1 MTQIQSLKSSLN
13 INKIYNED
21 CLETMKRMEDDSIDL
36 VVTSPPYADRRKT
49 TYGGIHPDKYVE
61 WFLNISEEIKRVL
74 KPTGSFV
81 VNIKENVVDG
91 ERHTYVLELIIAM
104 RKQGWLWTEEYM
116 WHKKNSFP
124 GYWPNRFRDG
134 WERLL
139 HFNKDKKFNMYQDQV
154 KVPVAEGTKKRV
166 QNLSEKDKIRVES
179 STGSGFGKNISNLV
193 NKEMVLPDNVLHLAP
208 ETSNKSHSA
217 AYPEKLPEFFINLFT
232 KPNDLVYDPF
242 MGSGTTAKVAIDLNR
257 NFVGSELSE
266 EYYEVSQKRINQNE
280 NSKKFFE
287 WK

>member
-1 MTQIQSLKSSLN
+1 ME
-13 INKIYNED
+13 INKIYNES
-21 CLETMKRMEDDSIDL
+21 CLETMKKMEDDSIDL

-49 TYGGIHPDKYVE
+49 TYGGIHPDNYVE
-61 WFLNISEEIKRVL
+61 WWLEISKEVQRVL

-124 GYWPNRFRDG
+124 GYWPNRLRDG

-139 HFNKDKKFNMYQDQV
+139 HFTKEKKFNMYQDQV
-154 KVPVAEGTKKRV
+154 KVPIGDWAKTRLENPT
-166 QNLSEKDKIRVES
+166 EYDKERQES
-179 STGSGFGKNISNLV
+179 SVGSGFGVKRANWVDKDL
-193 NKEMVLPDNVLHLAP
+193 VLPNNVLHLAA
-208 ETSNKSHSA
+208 EAGNKSHSA
-217 AYPEKLPEFFINLFT
+217 AYPEKLPEFFIKLFT
-232 KPNDLVYDPF
+232 QPNDLVYDPF

-266 EYYEVSQKRINQNE
+266 EYHEVANKRINQNE
-280 NSKKFFE
+280 NTKKFFE

>member
-1 MTQIQSLKSSLN
+1 ME

-21 CLETMKRMEDDSIDL
+21 CLETMKKMENDSIDL

-61 WFLNISEEIKRVL
+61 RWLEISKEVQRVL

-124 GYWPNRFRDG
+124 GYWPNRLRDG

-139 HFNKDKKFNMYQDQV
+139 HFTKEKKFNMYQDQV
-154 KVPVAEGTKKRV
+154 KVPIGDWAKTRLENPT
-166 QNLSEKDKIRVES
+166 EYDKERQES
-179 STGSGFGKNISNLV
+179 SVGSGFGVKRANWVDKDL
-193 NKEMVLPDNVLHLAP
+193 VLPNNVLHISA
-208 ETSNKSHSA
+208 EAGNKSHSA
-217 AYPEKLPEFFINLFT
+217 AFPEKLPEFFIKLFT
-232 KPNDLVYDPF
+232 QPNDIVYDPF
-242 MGSGTTAKVAIDLNR
+242 MGSGTTAKVSLDLNR
-257 NFVGSELSE
+257 NFIGSEISE
-266 EYYEVSQKRINQNE
+266 EYYEVANKRINQNE
-280 NSKKFFE
+280 NTRKFFE

>member
-1 MTQIQSLKSSLN
+1 MIE
-13 INKIYNED
+13 INTIYNED
-21 CLETMKRMEDDSIDL
+21 CLETMKKMENNSIDL

-49 TYGGIHPDKYVE
+49 TYGGIHPDNYVE
-61 WFLNISEEIKRVL
+61 WWLGISKEVQRVL

-124 GYWPNRFRDG
+124 GYWPNRLRDG

-139 HFNKDKKFNMYQDQV
+139 HFTKEKQFNMYQDQV
-154 KVPVAEGTKKRV
+154 KVPIGDWAKTRLENPT
-166 QNLSEKDKIRVES
+166 EYDKERQES
-179 STGSGFGKNISNLV
+179 SVGSGFGVKRANWVDKDL
-193 NKEMVLPDNVLHLAP
+193 VLPNNVLHIAA
-208 ETSNKSHSA
+208 EAGNKSHSA
-217 AYPEKLPEFFINLFT
+217 AFPEKLPEFFIKLFT
-232 KPNDLVYDPF
+232 QPNDIVYDPF
-242 MGSGTTAKVAIDLNR
+242 MGSGTTAKVSLDLNR
-257 NFVGSELSE
+257 NFIGSELSE
-266 EYYEVSQKRINQNE
+266 EYYEVANKRINQNE
-280 NSKKFFE
+280 NTRKFFE